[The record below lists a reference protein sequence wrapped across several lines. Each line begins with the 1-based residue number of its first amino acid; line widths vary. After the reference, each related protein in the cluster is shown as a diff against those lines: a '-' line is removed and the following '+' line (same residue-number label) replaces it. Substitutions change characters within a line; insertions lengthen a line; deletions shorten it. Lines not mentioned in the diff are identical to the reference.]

1 MKLYKIYSRAIGLL
15 FALSLLCVGCENED
29 ILDINDLEI
38 SPSNPESVII
48 VEPDDG
54 ITSVNALT
62 RAINENGDAT
72 YILRRDGVY
81 YMEGKNVFKHNV
93 VIKAENGSGKMPII
107 QPICDAQGALNAD
120 MIRLEGSATFENI
133 YIIGKDAA
141 TGNLMQRLF
150 RIDESNVRLKFDHCF
165 IDHCRNFCIR
175 TDNVNNKI
183 YLNKARSSKITIGD
197 NFVFTSGEAFNPLC
211 RNICGCMF
219 TVYPSSRITI
229 GDNSGI
235 SSACLW
241 ASTSITIGN
250 YVKIGGDCVIMDTDA
265 HSLNFN
271 IRRSI
276 EKNEQGYRVDGLA
289 AATAP
294 IIIEDDVLIGTRC
307 IILKG
312 VIIGARTVI
321 GSGSVVTKSIPADCI
336 AAGNPCKVIKY
347 IER

>member
-1 MKLYKIYSRAIGLL
+1 MFIEQPPEFFRKLYPGAVWRMDPNEKAVYLTFDDGPIPEVTPWVLGLL
-15 FALSLLCVGCENED
+15 D
-29 ILDINDLEI
+29 
-38 SPSNPESVII
+38 
-48 VEPDDG
+48 
-54 ITSVNALT
+54 
-62 RAINENGDAT
+62 
-72 YILRRDGVY
+72 
-81 YMEGKNVFKHNV
+81 KH
-93 VIKAENGSGKMPII
+93 I
-107 QPICDAQGALNAD
+107 
-120 MIRLEGSATFENI
+120 
-133 YIIGKDAA
+133 
-141 TGNLMQRLF
+141 
-150 RIDESNVRLKFDHCF
+150 
-165 IDHCRNFCIR
+165 
-175 TDNVNNKI
+175 
-183 YLNKARSSKITIGD
+183 
-197 NFVFTSGEAFNPLC
+197 
-211 RNICGCMF
+211 MF
-219 TVYPSSRITI
+219 TVYPSSRIII

-250 YVKIGGDCVIMDTDA
+250 YVKIGGDCIIMDTDA

-336 AAGNPCKVIKY
+336 AAGNPCRVIKY

>member
-1 MKLYKIYSRAIGLL
+1 MNIRFFLAKSLRIPRRLHMIYYICFNRFKFWL
-15 FALSLLCVGCENED
+15 
-29 ILDINDLEI
+29 NDVRFG
-38 SPSNPESVII
+38 SNM
-48 VEPDDG
+48 
-54 ITSVNALT
+54 
-62 RAINENGDAT
+62 R
-72 YILRRDGVY
+72 VY
-81 YMEGKNVFKHNV
+81 
-93 VIKAENGSGKMPII
+93 
-107 QPICDAQGALNAD
+107 
-120 MIRLEGSATFENI
+120 
-133 YIIGKDAA
+133 
-141 TGNLMQRLF
+141 
-150 RIDESNVRLKFDHCF
+150 
-165 IDHCRNFCIR
+165 
-175 TDNVNNKI
+175 NKI
-183 YLNKARSSKITIGD
+183 YLNKARSSK
-197 NFVFTSGEAFNPLC
+197 
-211 RNICGCMF
+211 
-219 TVYPSSRITI
+219 ITI

-250 YVKIGGDCVIMDTDA
+250 YVKIGGDCIIMDTDA

-336 AAGNPCKVIKY
+336 AAGNPCRVIKY